1 MAAKKSPQK
10 IDPNRD
16 LNFMNGVTAF
26 FYEAGIGKKRITI
39 LCKQL
44 KKFGGSVSELFNG
57 QVTHIV
63 MSKTK
68 TLDKLLQ
75 MLKIKEVDES
85 VEIIDADW
93 LSACFINCKLCDV
106 TPYLIKAKQS
116 MQKSNSREKA
126 EVHVCCKYWL

>member
-1 MAAKKSPQK
+1 MANKRSPQK
-10 IDPNRD
+10 ADPSRD

-26 FYEAGIGKKRITI
+26 FYEAGIGKKRVAI

-44 KKFGGSVSELFNG
+44 KKFGGSISELFNK

-63 MSKTK
+63 MSKTR

-93 LSACFINCKLCDV
+93 LSACFMDCKLCDV
-106 TPYLIKAKQS
+106 TPYLIKPKEP
-116 MQKSNSREKA
+116 MQKSYSKEKA
-126 EVHVCCKYWL
+126 EVHVC